1 MTVHFQFNADN
12 INQMLSALEGRVE
25 DALRPTAQ
33 AGAQVFY
40 EALLSEY
47 DRLVKNKTFN
57 LRNAIYQAY
66 RDQDS
71 SKNVKFY
78 GVSWAGSS
86 KKSQKAS
93 QHGHLIEFGHWQP
106 YALVKN
112 KRGEWVT
119 AVQKGAKR
127 PSAKDARHWTQ
138 AQRDAY
144 FVRRPGGPLWV
155 APRPFMRNTM
165 NSAANQQRAYAA
177 MAKEISK
184 RFGGGVV

>member
-1 MTVHFQFNADN
+1 MTVHFQFDS
-12 INQMLSALEGRVE
+12 SALNQALDALGDQVEG
-25 DALRPTAQ
+25 ALRPTAQ
-33 AGAQVFY
+33 AGAQVYY

-66 RDQDS
+66 RDLDS
-71 SKNVKFY
+71 TKDAKYY

-86 KKSQKAS
+86 KKSNKSS

-106 YALVKN
+106 YQLVKN

-119 AVQKGAKR
+119 AVRPGAVR

-144 FVRRPGGPLWV
+144 FVRRKGGPLWV
-155 APRPFMRNTM
+155 APRPFLRNTRD
-165 NSAANQQRAYAA
+165 NPANQDKAIAA
-177 MAKEISK
+177 MVKELSK
-184 RFGGGVV
+184 RFGGGLV

>member
-1 MTVHFQFNADN
+1 MTVHFQFNTQAFN
-12 INQMLSALEGRVE
+12 ALLKEMEE
-25 DALRPTAQ
+25 DMTSALRPAAQ
-33 AGAQVFY
+33 KGAQVY
-40 EALLSEY
+40 YDALLSEY

-66 RDQDS
+66 RDLDS
-71 SKNVKFY
+71 NDNLQVY
-78 GVSWAGSS
+78 GVSWAGRKSS
-86 KKSQKAS
+86 KAS

-106 YALVKN
+106 YELVRN

-127 PSAKDARHWTQ
+127 PSTKDARHWTQ

-144 FVRRPGGPLWV
+144 FIRRKGGPKWV

-165 NSAANQQRAYAA
+165 NNQGNWTRAEQA
-177 MAKEISK
+177 MMGEIFK
-184 RFGGGVV
+184 RFGGGTV

>member
-1 MTVHFQFNADN
+1 MTVHFQFNTDN

-33 AGAQVFY
+33 AGAQVYY

-93 QHGHLIEFGHWQP
+93 QHGHLIEFGHMVRYQ
-106 YALVKN
+106 AVKN
-112 KRGEWVT
+112 RNGEWVT
-119 AVQKGAKR
+119 AVRPEKR
-127 PSAKDARHWTQ
+127 GLPAPKRSASQAEKDAYYVLR
-138 AQRDAY
+138 RDGPY
-144 FVRRPGGPLWV
+144 FEL
-155 APRPFMRNTM
+155 PRPFMRNTM